1 MKLILAVMT
10 MTVALTVTS
19 NHSSLAGA
27 IFDRIQKTGVIT
39 AGARK
44 DAIPFG
50 FVNSQGKWVGYSL
63 DMLELIRKETERK
76 LGKPIKLKIVEVT
89 PQNRFE
95 KLKTGVIDI
104 ECGSTTFTWKR
115 ENEVDFSVS
124 YFASGTQLLTRKGS
138 NLDDIGSLAGRRIGV
153 IANTTNE
160 AVIKTQQPAA
170 ILVKVKNR
178 GEGLQKL
185 EMGEIDGFASDGITL
200 EGLRKSAKNPNNLAI
215 VPSYPYAYESY
226 ACTLPENDS
235 KWRDT
240 VNYTLLKFMEGIVSD
255 QQQAV
260 TIYERWFG
268 EDGVVPYSRETIND
282 YFQGIVNTYEW
293 IPLTVFP

>member
-1 MKLILAVMT
+1 MKRTLAVMT
-10 MTVALTVTS
+10 MTVALTLTS

-76 LGKPIKLKIVEVT
+76 LGKPIKLKIVEIT

-115 ENEVDFSVS
+115 ENEV
-124 YFASGTQLLTRKGS
+124 R
-138 NLDDIGSLAGRRIGV
+138 
-153 IANTTNE
+153 
-160 AVIKTQQPAA
+160 
-170 ILVKVKNR
+170 
-178 GEGLQKL
+178 
-185 EMGEIDGFASDGITL
+185 
-200 EGLRKSAKNPNNLAI
+200 
-215 VPSYPYAYESY
+215 
-226 ACTLPENDS
+226 
-235 KWRDT
+235 
-240 VNYTLLKFMEGIVSD
+240 
-255 QQQAV
+255 
-260 TIYERWFG
+260 
-268 EDGVVPYSRETIND
+268 
-282 YFQGIVNTYEW
+282 
-293 IPLTVFP
+293 

>member
-1 MKLILAVMT
+1 
-10 MTVALTVTS
+10 
-19 NHSSLAGA
+19 
-27 IFDRIQKTGVIT
+27 
-39 AGARK
+39 
-44 DAIPFG
+44 
-50 FVNSQGKWVGYSL
+50 
-63 DMLELIRKETERK
+63 
-76 LGKPIKLKIVEVT
+76 
-89 PQNRFE
+89 
-95 KLKTGVIDI
+95 
-104 ECGSTTFTWKR
+104 
-115 ENEVDFSVS
+115 
-124 YFASGTQLLTRKGS
+124 
-138 NLDDIGSLAGRRIGV
+138 V

-178 GEGLQKL
+178 AEGLQKL
-185 EMGEIDGFASDGITL
+185 ETGEIDGFASDGITL

-268 EDGVVPYSRETIND
+268 EDGVVP
-282 YFQGIVNTYEW
+282 
-293 IPLTVFP
+293 IPEKLLMIIFKALSTPTNGFL